1 MPPPAMTTCTS
12 ATAQNTMVKVFTR
25 SAGWVEWKGKGVVL
39 DNGDLAVVSDSE
51 ELVALILK
59 QDILGEWYED

>member
-1 MPPPAMTTCTS
+1 
-12 ATAQNTMVKVFTR
+12 MVKVFTR

>member
-1 MPPPAMTTCTS
+1 
-12 ATAQNTMVKVFTR
+12 MVRVFTR
-25 SAGWVEWKGKGVVL
+25 SAGWVEWEGKGVVL